1 MLRRFS
7 KTPSRFL
14 KESKYATQKNKRSR
28 RVNEGI
34 WDEPTYNDFR
44 TCEEYSFG
52 GQILDDTKLGTLL
65 ALATKDKDI
74 IRAAEKINEFA
85 NDLYNE
91 KLVKEFAKTII
102 EDYID
107 AMQLMDIED
116 ILEECDQE
124 EYRNV
129 YDIFTEYRMY
139 YQQEND

>member
-1 MLRRFS
+1 MDSRIHIGYEYACKLDVPMSAGSDIHFFYDGAKGGMMFDRRLTS
-7 KTPSRFL
+7 
-14 KESKYATQKNKRSR
+14 
-28 RVNEGI
+28 
-34 WDEPTYNDFR
+34 
-44 TCEEYSFG
+44 
-52 GQILDDTKLGTLL
+52 
-65 ALATKDKDI
+65 
-74 IRAAEKINEFA
+74 
-85 NDLYNE
+85 
-91 KLVKEFAKTII
+91 I